1 MVIPFPLKFIWNSDH
16 NQRDIKR
23 FGHSGFGEFRNV
35 QINDNTC
42 VATNFSTFI
51 EEIFCISIDIV
62 PLCYF
67 LLSFLVWKTINY
79 SARRNNLGLF
89 SGVLIAVERYQ
100 NSTGYIS
107 GFTSDFSKVYLPP
120 ILRYPFLINLV
131 PCILLS
137 NIRLNKAKNQAI
149 FFAKFLCDAWLVR
162 DCTRKSRGLKFH
174 YCFVV

>member
-1 MVIPFPLKFIWNSDH
+1 MKFIWNSDH

-23 FGHSGFGEFRNV
+23 FGYSGFGEFRNV

-51 EEIFCISIDIV
+51 EEIFCVSIDIV

-67 LLSFLVWKTINY
+67 LLSFLVWNTINY
-79 SARRNNLGLF
+79 SARRNILGLF

-107 GFTSDFSKVYLPP
+107 GFTSDFSKVYLHQYCDIHFWL
-120 ILRYPFLINLV
+120 ILFHVFCWAISDSIKPKINLF
-131 PCILLS
+131 
-137 NIRLNKAKNQAI
+137 

-162 DCTRKSRGLKFH
+162 DGTRKSRGLKFH